1 MEVNI
6 FEYTSP
12 MNDMGVGNLN
22 TNAGGFAHDFD
33 LF

>member
-1 MEVNI
+1 MEANI

-22 TNAGGFAHDFD
+22 TYAGDFAHDFD